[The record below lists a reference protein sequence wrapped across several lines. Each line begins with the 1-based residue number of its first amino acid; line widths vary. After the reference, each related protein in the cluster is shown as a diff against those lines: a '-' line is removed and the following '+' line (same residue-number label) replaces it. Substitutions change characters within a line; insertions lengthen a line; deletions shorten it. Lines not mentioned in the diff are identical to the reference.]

1 MSTTDPV
8 PPPKPEGNSAKK
20 WLIGC
25 LVALL
30 LLVALGVAVL
40 LLGIYA
46 VKKQVDAV
54 SPDVQSVV
62 DDARRAA
69 KALESP
75 PAVAPEVAQFA
86 EARMR
91 LGRAATS
98 VVSAAAN
105 LQPQP
110 CPADPARANLSVDAQ
125 WFGELA
131 NGDLPT
137 EEFGTP
143 WFRHEVFETAAAAA
157 HGSDED
163 RQQGLIELDRALNE
177 ASSVAVIHTT
187 RLVEPRLL
195 DGGKVEGGHFE
206 GFVQVVGYPDG
217 ETICIAPFEATT
229 DHDDFQ
235 QRFWAAEGAAIGK

>member
-8 PPPKPEGNSAKK
+8 PPQKPEGNSAKK

-40 LLGIYA
+40 MLGIYA

-54 SPDVQSVV
+54 APDAQKVLE
-62 DDARRAA
+62 DARRAA
-69 KALESP
+69 KALESA
-75 PAVAPEVAQFA
+75 PAVAPEVTQVA

-91 LGRAATS
+91 LGRAASS
-98 VVSAAAN
+98 VLSAAAG
-105 LQPQP
+105 LKPEP

-137 EEFGTP
+137 EEVGTP

-163 RQQGLIELDRALNE
+163 RHQGLIELDRALGQ
-177 ASSVAVIHTT
+177 ASSVSVIHTT

-195 DGGKVEGGHFE
+195 DGDKVEGGAFE

-217 ETICIAPFEATT
+217 ETICIAPFQATT

>member
-1 MSTTDPV
+1 MSTIDPV
-8 PPPKPEGNSAKK
+8 PPRKPENNNAKK

-40 LLGIYA
+40 MLGIYA

-54 SPDVQSVV
+54 APDAQRVIE
-62 DDARRAA
+62 DARRAA
-69 KALESP
+69 KALESA
-75 PAVAPEVAQFA
+75 PAVAPEVTQFA

-91 LGRAATS
+91 IGRAASS
-98 VVSAAAN
+98 VVAAAAN
-105 LQPQP
+105 LHAQP

-137 EEFGTP
+137 EEVGTP
-143 WFRHEVFETAAAAA
+143 WFRHAVFETAAAAA

-163 RQQGLIELDRALNE
+163 RQQGLVELDRALGE
-177 ASSVAVIHTT
+177 ASSISVIHTT

-195 DGGKVEGGHFE
+195 DGGKVEGGLFE

-217 ETICIAPFEATT
+217 ETICIAPFQAST

-235 QRFWAAEGAAIGK
+235 QRFWVAEGAAIGK